1 MYYAHSA
8 SSADRSDWQRLADHL
23 HNVAALAGR
32 FGAKFEAEQLAGL
45 AGILHDLGKY
55 SEAFQAYIEGRG
67 QSPDH
72 STAGAQEVRTLARTT
87 GDMMA
92 AWLAAYAIAGHH
104 GGLPDGTW
112 PAPSLTERL
121 KKPVPPLS
129 PVWREEV
136 RPDAESLLPRWFKPR
151 PTKEQTA
158 FSLAFL
164 GRMIFSC
171 LVDADRLDTEDH
183 AARVEGRTVDRAWP
197 DLRDRIDDLIAAFD
211 TSMAA
216 KLAALPEAARQSDVN
231 RRRADI
237 LAHARG
243 KASLPKGVF
252 TLDVPTGG
260 GKTLASLAFA
270 LDHARCHRMERIIY
284 GIPFTGAWIETEALR
299 DCRHDAPG
307 RSRRGRGSVD
317 RNIAAAA
324 AADARGGRSPRGSVD
339 RNTCSVRVDGAK
351 TCRSPR
357 GSVDRNDLGDTVA
370 KLVEEGRSPRGSVDR
385 NVECRIYEEGDEECR
400 SPRGGVDRNSPGD
413 PLPPKWAESLPSR
426 ERGSKQYLV
435 SQLSNGGDVAPLAGA
450 WIETSTA
457 NVATPCRKRRSP
469 RGSVDQNA
477 MTVSASM

>member
-1 MYYAHSA
+1 MHYAHST
-8 SSADRSDWQRLADHL
+8 SRADRSDWQPLPDHL
-23 HNVAALAGR
+23 HKVAALAGR
-32 FGAKFEAEQLAGL
+32 FGAKFEAEQLARL

-72 STAGAQEVRTLARTT
+72 STAGAQEVRTLARTP
-87 GDMMA
+87 GDMIA

-104 GGLPDGTW
+104 GGLPDGNVM
-112 PAPSLTERL
+112 AASLAERL
-121 KKPVPPLS
+121 KKSVPPLS

-136 RPDAESLLPRWFKPR
+136 RPDAESLLPRWFKPQ

-171 LVDADRLDTEDH
+171 LVDADRLDTEEH

-197 DLRDRIDDLIAAFD
+197 DLRDRIDDLVSAFD

-237 LAHARG
+237 LAHVRG
-243 KASLPKGVF
+243 KAGLPKGVF

-284 GIPFTGAWIETEALR
+284 GIPFMGAWIETSWPA
-299 DCRHDAPG
+299 CGP
-307 RSRRGRGSVD
+307 RSPASLPLRGRGS
-317 RNIAAAA
+317 
-324 AADARGGRSPRGSVD
+324 
-339 RNTCSVRVDGAK
+339 
-351 TCRSPR
+351 
-357 GSVDRNDLGDTVA
+357 
-370 KLVEEGRSPRGSVDR
+370 KLVRARCNDIVR
-385 NVECRIYEEGDEECR
+385 
-400 SPRGGVDRNSPGD
+400 
-413 PLPPKWAESLPSR
+413 
-426 ERGSKQYLV
+426 
-435 SQLSNGGDVAPLAGA
+435 DVAPLAGA
-450 WIETSTA
+450 WSETMTSWCDA
-457 NVATPCRKRRSP
+457 FIGWPSLVRKRGTKRQAGVGRRS
-469 RGSVDQNA
+469 RSGG
-477 MTVSASM
+477 